1 MNGYGRR
8 RCQYFLPG
16 KGEEILENSRR
27 ARAREQQRGLMCQK
41 RGEDVTAG
49 SRHLTLAILPPN

>member
-27 ARAREQQRGLMCQK
+27 PERASSSAASCVKKEEK
-41 RGEDVTAG
+41 T
-49 SRHLTLAILPPN
+49 